1 MLFRIGEKEYSGE
14 SAVDIV
20 HALQLDLFGGERQ
33 QLSLREFLRWSMG
46 QLRDRIPLRELDVS
60 DKLSNE
66 TLALNYLYLR
76 DEYGAGELSDVDRQE
91 AQNGRHCKT
100 LRTGSPVN

>member
-14 SAVDIV
+14 SAEDIV
-20 HALQLDLFGGERQ
+20 HALQLDMLGGQPQ
-33 QLSLREFLRWSMG
+33 QLSLREFLLWSMS
-46 QLRDRIPLRELDVS
+46 QLRDRIPLRELAVS

-76 DEYGAGELSDVDRQE
+76 EEYGVGEFSGVRRQDVLSKRY
-91 AQNGRHCKT
+91 CK
-100 LRTGSPVN
+100 

>member
-20 HALQLDLFGGERQ
+20 HALQLEMLGGQRQ
-33 QLSLREFLRWSMG
+33 QLSLREFLLWSMS
-46 QLRDRIPLRELDVS
+46 QMRDRIPLRELDVS

-76 DEYGAGELSDVDRQE
+76 DEYGAGQLSGVRRQDVLSK
-91 AQNGRHCKT
+91 GHFK
-100 LRTGSPVN
+100 

>member
-20 HALQLDLFGGERQ
+20 HALQEDLLGGQRQ
-33 QLSLREFLRWSMG
+33 HLSLREFLLWSMS

-60 DKLSNE
+60 DNLSNE
-66 TLALNYLYLR
+66 TLALNFLYLT
-76 DEYGAGELSDVDRQE
+76 DEYGVGELSGV
-91 AQNGRHCKT
+91 
-100 LRTGSPVN
+100 RTEERGHVNAI

>member
-14 SAVDIV
+14 SAADIV
-20 HALQLDLFGGERQ
+20 HALQLDMLGGQRQ
-33 QLSLREFLRWSMG
+33 QLSLREFLLWSLS

-60 DKLSNE
+60 DKLENE

-76 DEYGAGELSDVDRQE
+76 DEYGAGELSDVRRQD
-91 AQNGRHCKT
+91 ALSRG
-100 LRTGSPVN
+100 